1 MLGNDL
7 PATSEALIA
16 ALTPYFLIFTA
27 FALPAFKVAKAPKY
41 VGKAIAIVMQAII
54 FVMTLFTFGQVWSGR
69 VLYYTFAAFPPP
81 VGITYSVDFLN
92 AFLAVLASTLFL
104 IITPLSNHF
113 VNDNEYFYAGM
124 LGLEAGMLGVIYT
137 GDIFNMFVMME
148 VTLISAYVV
157 ISSPRTGSSIK
168 AAFKYAM
175 VGTAAGMIFFLGAV
189 MYYNA
194 LGTLNLGQGGAI
206 IAGLI
211 PNMGRALHPQLA
223 IGFVMDIILFSL
235 LAEAA
240 VVPLHFWLPDAYSR
254 APPTVASLM
263 AGLSEGISFYVIFRL
278 FYVVNQGLTYEAF
291 ITLYV
296 LGVITIL
303 VGGLGMIYSTDLM
316 KIIAYSTILD
326 VGYMAIA
333 LTFGTYGVYIALAY
347 IFAHAL
353 VKPTLFLSAGWV
365 TKSAGS
371 SSLDKLKGAFK
382 GSPALMASFLVG
394 AAAVVGIP
402 PTILFQAKLSL
413 YQVVLFVTRFPQ
425 YRLLYGFY
433 QPLTLIVMLLGSA
446 LALAGFLKAIYATYL
461 TPGKPIS
468 GAPTYLKIVVLSLAT
483 AVIALGIAYAY
494 VSGYLI
500 EPAYSSLTP
509 QHRIYYL
516 LKAITLGGV
525 T

>member
-1 MLGNDL
+1 L
-7 PATSEALIA
+7 PATSEAVVA
-16 ALTPYFLIFTA
+16 ALVPYLLIFTA
-27 FALPAFKVAKAPKY
+27 FSLPVLKVVKAPRY
-41 VGKAIAIVMQAII
+41 IGKAVTVAMQAVVFLMTI
-54 FVMTLFTFGQVWSGR
+54 FTLGQVWSGK
-69 VLYYTFAAFPPP
+69 VIYYTFAAFPPP
-81 VGITYSVDFLN
+81 IGITYSIDFLN
-92 AFLAVLASTLFL
+92 GFLAVLASTLFL
-104 IITPLSNHF
+104 IITPLSKHF
-113 VNDNEYFYAGM
+113 VEDNEYFYAGM
-124 LGLEAGMLGVIYT
+124 LGLEAGMLGVLYT

-157 ISSPRTGSSIK
+157 ISSPRTGASIK

-240 VVPLHFWLPDAYSR
+240 VSPLHFWLPDAYSR

-296 LGVITIL
+296 LGLITIL
-303 VGGLGMIYSTDLM
+303 VGGLGMIYSNDLL

-326 VGYMAIA
+326 VGYMAVA
-333 LTFGTYGVYIALAY
+333 LTFGVYGVYIALAY

-365 TKSAGS
+365 SRRAGS
-371 SSLDKLKGAFK
+371 SSLERLKGAFK
-382 GSPALMASFLVG
+382 GSPVLMTSFLIG

-413 YQVVLFVTRFPQ
+413 YQAVLFVTKLPQ

-446 LALAGFLKAIYATYL
+446 LALAGFLRAIYTTYL
-461 TPGKPIS
+461 TPGRGVSP
-468 GAPTYLKIVVLSLAT
+468 APTYLRVVVLSLAT

-494 VSGYLI
+494 ISGYLI
-500 EPAYSSLTP
+500 QPASNSLISSR
-509 QHRIYYL
+509 RIYYL
-516 LKAITLGGV
+516 LKAIALGGAA
-525 T
+525 